1 MAGDVP
7 GLNTCPGHDEIPRDR
22 RRAARNF
29 NVKRTARHLD
39 LHTNTVYFRLN
50 RIREL
55 TGIDPGSYSGLS
67 LLLTTVRMLNAGAKS
82 DTIRR

>member
-1 MAGDVP
+1 MFP
-7 GLNTCPGHDEIPRDR
+7 ILSNSFLSPRQAPR
-22 RRAARNF
+22 CSQLQRQAHRAASRSAHQHG
-29 NVKRTARHLD
+29 V
-39 LHTNTVYFRLN
+39 FRLN